1 MDVPLWVALP
11 LQIILIFIN
20 AFFACAEIAVISLNE
35 NKLKKAAEEG
45 DKKASKMLKM
55 VANSTAFLSTIQV
68 CITLAGFLASAFA
81 AENFAES
88 LAKYINDTPTFASLP
103 DSFVETLCLI
113 LVTILLSFVTL
124 VFGELVPKRIAM
136 AKSEKVAKSVCGSIL
151 FAGAVM
157 KPVIWLLTVCTNGIL
172 RLLGINPVDEGEEV
186 TEEEIRMM
194 VDISEENGNINA
206 NEKDMIENV
215 FEFNNI
221 SASEIMVHRTNV
233 QTIHID
239 DTDEDIFKIIESTG
253 LSRFPVYGEDLD
265 DILGILNARRFLMNR
280 HQEINTPIRD
290 LLKPAYFVPEMVH
303 ADVLFRDMQSKKIS
317 FAVLVDEYGGMSGIV
332 TMEDLLEE
340 IVGNIYDEFDPQP
353 EFEIEKIDD
362 ETWRV
367 SGSMP
372 LDKMSEEI
380 EWDAPE
386 DEDFETLGGLVY
398 SVLSEIPSDNDTPR
412 VEAYGLDIQVE
423 KIEER
428 HIKRAVVK
436 KLPKDSS
443 ENEEDKD

>member
-45 DKKASKMLKM
+45 DKKATKMLKM
-55 VANSTAFLSTIQV
+55 VTNSTAFLSTIQV

-81 AENFAES
+81 AENFAET
-88 LAKYINDTPTFASLP
+88 LAKYLNETYPHLNDGLI
-103 DSFVETLCLI
+103 ETLCLI
-113 LVTILLSFVTL
+113 LITVLLSFITL

-136 AKSEKVAKSVCGSIL
+136 AKSEKVAKSVCGAIL
-151 FAGAVM
+151 FASALM
-157 KPVIWLLTVCTNGIL
+157 KPAIWLLTVCTNGIL
-172 RLLGINPVDEGEEV
+172 KLLGINPVDEGEEV
-186 TEEEIRMM
+186 TEEEIRLM
-194 VDISEENGNINA
+194 VDISEENGNINSA
-206 NEKDMIENV
+206 EKDMIENV

-280 HQEINTPIRD
+280 HQEINTPIKD

-353 EFEIEKIDD
+353 EFEIEKLDD

-367 SGSMP
+367 SGSIP
-372 LDKMSEEI
+372 LDKLSEEI

-386 DEDFETLGGLVY
+386 DEDFETLGGLVF
-398 SVLSEIPSDNDTPR
+398 SVLTQIPSDNDTPH

-428 HIKRAVVK
+428 HIKRALVK
-436 KLPKDSS
+436 KLPKETEEES
-443 ENEEDKD
+443 EEE

>member
-45 DKKASKMLKM
+45 DKKATKMLKM
-55 VANSTAFLSTIQV
+55 VTNSTAFLSTIQV

-81 AENFAES
+81 AENFAET
-88 LAKYINDTPTFASLP
+88 LAKFLNKTYPHLNDGLI
-103 DSFVETLCLI
+103 ETLCLI
-113 LVTILLSFVTL
+113 LVTVLLSFITL

-136 AKSEKVAKSVCGSIL
+136 AKSEKVAKSVCGAIL
-151 FAGAVM
+151 FASALM
-157 KPVIWLLTVCTNGIL
+157 KPAIWLLTVCTNGIL
-172 RLLGINPVDEGEEV
+172 KLLGINPVDEGEEV

-194 VDISEENGNINA
+194 VDISEENGNINSA
-206 NEKDMIENV
+206 EKDMIENV

-280 HQEINTPIRD
+280 HQEINTPIKE
-290 LLKPAYFVPEMVH
+290 LLKPAYFIPEMVH

-353 EFEIEKIDD
+353 EFEIEKLDD

-367 SGSMP
+367 SGSIP
-372 LDKMSEEI
+372 LDKLSEEI
-380 EWDAPE
+380 EWEAPE
-386 DEDFETLGGLVY
+386 DEDFETLGGLVF
-398 SVLSEIPSDNDTPR
+398 SVLTQIPSDNDTPH

-428 HIKRAVVK
+428 HIKRALVK
-436 KLPKDSS
+436 KLPKETEEES
-443 ENEEDKD
+443 EEE

>member
-45 DKKASKMLKM
+45 DKKATKMLKM
-55 VANSTAFLSTIQV
+55 VTNSTVFLSTIQV

-81 AENFAES
+81 AENFAGT
-88 LAKYINDTPTFASLP
+88 LAKYLNETFPQLNDGLI
-103 DSFVETLCLI
+103 ETLCLVLI
-113 LVTILLSFVTL
+113 TVLLSFITL

-136 AKSEKVAKSVCGSIL
+136 AKSEKVAKSVCGAIL
-151 FAGAVM
+151 FASALM
-157 KPVIWLLTVCTNGIL
+157 KPAIWLLTVCTNGIL
-172 RLLGINPVDEGEEV
+172 KLLGINPVDEGEEV
-186 TEEEIRMM
+186 TEEEIRLM
-194 VDISEENGNINA
+194 VDISEENGNINSA
-206 NEKDMIENV
+206 EKDMIENV

-280 HQEINTPIRD
+280 HQEINTPIKD

-353 EFEIEKIDD
+353 EFEIEKLDD

-367 SGSMP
+367 SGSIP
-372 LDKMSEEI
+372 LDKLSEEI

-386 DEDFETLGGLVY
+386 DEDFETLGGLVF
-398 SVLSEIPSDNDTPR
+398 SVLTQIPSDNDTPH

-428 HIKRAVVK
+428 HIKRALVK
-436 KLPKDSS
+436 KLPKETEEES
-443 ENEEDKD
+443 EEE

>member
-11 LQIILIFIN
+11 LQILLIFIN

-35 NKLKKAAEEG
+35 NKLKKAAEDG
-45 DKKASKMLKM
+45 DKKAAKMLKL
-55 VANSTAFLSTIQV
+55 VTNSTAFLSTIQV

-81 AENFAES
+81 AENFAS
-88 LAKYINDTPTFASLP
+88 LIALKLGEKFPAYSGLIELISLIA
-103 DSFVETLCLI
+103 VTLI
-113 LVTILLSFVTL
+113 LSLVTL
-124 VFGELVPKRIAM
+124 IFGELVPKRIAM
-136 AKSEKVAKSVCGSIL
+136 AKGEKIARSVSGTIL
-151 FAGAVM
+151 FAGTIM
-157 KPVIWLLTVCTNGIL
+157 KPVIWFLTVCTNGVL

-186 TEEEIRMM
+186 TEEEIRLM
-194 VDISEENGNINA
+194 VDISEESGNINST
-206 NEKDMIENV
+206 EKDMIENV

-239 DTDEDIFKIIESTG
+239 ADDKEIYEIIESTG
-253 LSRFPVYGEDLD
+253 LSRFPVYGDDLD
-265 DILGILNARRFLMNR
+265 DILGILNARRFLMDR
-280 HQEINTPIRD
+280 HQEIDTPIKD

-353 EFEIEKIDD
+353 EFEIEKINDD
-362 ETWRV
+362 SWRI
-367 SGSMP
+367 SGTMP
-372 LDKMSEEI
+372 LDKIAEEI
-380 EWDAPE
+380 DWEAPE

-398 SVLSEIPSDNDTPR
+398 SVLSEIPSDDDTPH

-423 KIEER
+423 KIEDR
-428 HIKRAVVK
+428 HIKFAVVK
-436 KLPKDSS
+436 KIVPLTDD
-443 ENEEDKD
+443 ENKK

>member
-45 DKKASKMLKM
+45 DKKATKMLKM
-55 VANSTAFLSTIQV
+55 VTNSTVFLSTIQV

-81 AENFAES
+81 AENFAGT
-88 LAKYINDTPTFASLP
+88 LAKYLNETFPQLNDGLI
-103 DSFVETLCLI
+103 ETLCLVLI
-113 LVTILLSFVTL
+113 TVLLSFITL

-136 AKSEKVAKSVCGSIL
+136 AKSEKVAKSVCGAIL
-151 FAGAVM
+151 FASALM
-157 KPVIWLLTVCTNGIL
+157 KPAIWLLTVCTNGIL
-172 RLLGINPVDEGEEV
+172 KLLGINPVDEGEEV
-186 TEEEIRMM
+186 TEEEIRLM
-194 VDISEENGNINA
+194 VDISEENGNINSA
-206 NEKDMIENV
+206 EKDMIENV

-280 HQEINTPIRD
+280 HQEINTPIKD

-353 EFEIEKIDD
+353 EFEIEKLDD

-367 SGSMP
+367 SGSIP
-372 LDKMSEEI
+372 LDKLSEEI

-386 DEDFETLGGLVY
+386 GEDFETLGGLVF
-398 SVLSEIPSDNDTPR
+398 SVLTQIPSDNDTPH

-428 HIKRAVVK
+428 HIKRALVK
-436 KLPKDSS
+436 KLPKETEEES
-443 ENEEDKD
+443 EEE

>member
-1 MDVPLWVALP
+1 MDVPLWVAL
-11 LQIILIFIN
+11 QIFLIFIN

-35 NKLKKAAEEG
+35 NKLKKAAEDG
-45 DKKASKMLKM
+45 DKKAKKMLKM
-55 VANSTAFLSTIQV
+55 VTNSTAFLSTIQV

-81 AENFAES
+81 AENFADAIAERILKAYPAIS
-88 LAKYINDTPTFASLP
+88 KGLI
-103 DSFVETLCLI
+103 ETLCLI
-113 LVTILLSFVTL
+113 LITILLSFVTL
-124 VFGELVPKRIAM
+124 IFGELVPKRVAM
-136 AKSEKVAKSVCGSIL
+136 AKGEKVAKRVCGTIL
-151 FAGAVM
+151 FMGALM
-157 KPVIWLLTVCTNGIL
+157 KPVIWLLTVCTNTIL
-172 RLLGINPVDEGEEV
+172 RILGINPADETEEV

-194 VDISEENGNINA
+194 VDISEESGNINA
-206 NEKDMIENV
+206 AEKDMIENV

-221 SASEIMVHRTNV
+221 TASEIMVHRTNV

-239 DTDEDIFKIIESTG
+239 DNDEEIFKIIESTG

-280 HQEINTPIRD
+280 HQEINTPIKD
-290 LLKPAYFVPEMVH
+290 LLKPAYFVPEMIH

-367 SGSMP
+367 SGSIP
-372 LDKMSEEI
+372 LDQMSEEI

-398 SVLSEIPSDNDTPR
+398 SVLSQIPSDDDTPR

-428 HIKRAVVK
+428 HIKRALVK
-436 KLPKDSS
+436 KLPKQTEPD
-443 ENEEDKD
+443 EDEEE

>member
-11 LQIILIFIN
+11 LQIILIFVN

-55 VANSTAFLSTIQV
+55 VTNSTAFLSTIQV

-81 AENFAES
+81 AENFADAIA
-88 LAKYINDTPTFASLP
+88 LAVRNAYPNLNAGL
-103 DSFVETLCLI
+103 VETLCLI
-113 LVTILLSFVTL
+113 LITVLLSFITL
-124 VFGELVPKRIAM
+124 IFGELVPKRIAM
-136 AKSEKVAKSVCGSIL
+136 AKGEKVARSVCGAIL
-151 FAGAVM
+151 FMGALM
-157 KPVIWLLTVCTNGIL
+157 KPVIWLLTVCTNGLL

-221 SASEIMVHRTNV
+221 TASEIMVHRTNV

-239 DTDEDIFKIIESTG
+239 DSDEDIFKIIEATG

-280 HQEINTPIRD
+280 HQEINTPIKD

-303 ADVLFRDMQSKKIS
+303 ADVLFRDMQTKKIS

-367 SGSMP
+367 SGSIP
-372 LDKMSEEI
+372 LDQMSEEI
-380 EWDAPE
+380 DWEAPE

-398 SVLSEIPSDNDTPR
+398 SVLTEIPSDNDTPN
-412 VEAYGLDIQVE
+412 VQAYGLDIQVE

-428 HIKRAVVK
+428 HIKRALVK
-436 KLPKDSS
+436 KLPK
-443 ENEEDKD
+443 EANEDEEE